1 MGDSLKELEG
11 RVDTLE
17 TRTNK
22 LELKYEAHTAASGEQ
37 IKTLF
42 ASVQRLF
49 WVSVIFGG
57 ILLLTVVYGAIG
69 EHGFNHVTQA
79 THDIIT
85 TTK

>member
-1 MGDSLKELEG
+1 MCDKANFKELEK
-11 RVDTLE
+11 RVVTLE
-17 TRTNK
+17 RN
-22 LELKYEAHTAASGEQ
+22 YERHAAASGEQ

-42 ASVQRLF
+42 ASVQKLF
-49 WVSVIFGG
+49 WVTVIFGG

>member
-1 MGDSLKELEG
+1 MCDKANFKELEK

-17 TRTNK
+17 RN
-22 LELKYEAHTAASGEQ
+22 YERHAAASGEQ

-42 ASVQRLF
+42 ASVQKLF
-49 WVSVIFGG
+49 WVTVIFGG

>member
-1 MGDSLKELEG
+1 MSDRLNELEE
-11 RVDTLE
+11 RMETLE
-17 TRTNK
+17 NRTNK
-22 LELKYEAHTAASGEQ
+22 LEIKYEAHTAASGEQ